1 MDGKASKFLD
11 GAPMGSI
18 ELARG
23 LAGSGGSL
31 PEITTVLERAPV
43 GFAVVGEQMQVLYVN
58 PAFVS
63 VHGLPS
69 RQLVGRTI
77 SEIVPPAHA
86 TAVEPLIVDVLR
98 TGAVHRDVET
108 HGEAGDAAKH
118 LLLNLFPLCG
128 RDDEVVAA
136 VIAVQDVT
144 ESHEVAE
151 LEGLRLHAEWTDRL
165 DRAQRAGGTG
175 SWEIDLRTG
184 RVAWSVNLCRIAGVT
199 QSPNTVEEV
208 LALVHPEDVEVARA
222 SFSGRTVH
230 SPVSDVEYRLCT
242 PDGRM
247 VVVSSIAEPVADTAG
262 TVVALRGM
270 CVDRTARRTAEATAR
285 AAVVRADEMTAQL
298 KDERQ
303 VVLQLQRALLPPS
316 LPDVEGVELSAAYRP
331 ADSAA
336 GVGGDFYDAFP
347 LPDGRLA
354 IAVGDVIG
362 HDVEAAVTMGS
373 VRSALR
379 AYAMQN
385 PLPDRVLRELNRL
398 VCSCA
403 DMTMTTVFYGVYS
416 PWDGTLC
423 YANAGH
429 PHPLLVHDGTARP
442 MAHRHGLITGAVP
455 QAEYLAFETSLRP
468 GDVLFVYTDG
478 LVEHHDADIDTSIQ
492 TLCAAL
498 TAPHL
503 PKGLDHL
510 VPTVINAAAPDQGR
524 DDICVLALR
533 HRPPGT
539 RSGGEFVELADLLV
553 EHP

>member
-1 MDGKASKFLD
+1 MWSVDGKASKFLD
-11 GAPMGSI
+11 GAPAGSI
-18 ELARG
+18 ELALG

-31 PEITTVLERAPV
+31 PEITAVLERAPV
-43 GFAVVGEQMQVLYVN
+43 GFAVVDEQLRVLYVN
-58 PAFVS
+58 PAFVA
-63 VHGLPS
+63 VHDLAS
-69 RQLVGRTI
+69 RQCVGRTI
-77 SEIVPPAHA
+77 SEIVPAAH
-86 TAVEPLIVDVLR
+86 TARVEPLVVDVLG

-108 HGEAGDAAKH
+108 HGDVGDAAKH
-118 LLLNLFPLCG
+118 LLLNLFPMCG
-128 RDDEVVAA
+128 PDDEVVAA

-184 RVAWSVNLCRIAGVT
+184 HVAWSVNLCRIAGVA

-208 LALVHPEDVEVARA
+208 LALVHPEDVEVVRG
-222 SFSGRTVH
+222 SFSGRTTH
-230 SPVSDVEYRLCT
+230 SPLSDVEYRLCT

-247 VVVSSIAEPVADTAG
+247 VVVSSIVEPVADAAG

-316 LPDVEGVELSAAYRP
+316 LPDVEGVELSAAYQP
-331 ADSAA
+331 ADSTA

-362 HDVEAAVTMGS
+362 HDVEAAVSMGS

-379 AYAMQN
+379 AYAMQD
-385 PLPDRVLRELNRL
+385 PRPDHVLRELNRL

-403 DMTMTTVFYGVYS
+403 DMTMTTVFYGVFT
-416 PWDGTLC
+416 PWNGTFH

-429 PHPLLVHDGTARP
+429 PHPLLVRDGTASP
-442 MAHRHGLITGAVP
+442 MAHRHGLITGAIP
-455 QAEYLAFETSLRP
+455 QAEYVVFETSLRAD
-468 GDVLFVYTDG
+468 DVLFVYTDG
-478 LVEHHDADIDTSIQ
+478 LVEHHDEDIDTCVQ
-492 TLCAAL
+492 ALCAAV

-503 PKGLDHL
+503 PERLDHL
-510 VPTVINAAAPDQGR
+510 VPAVITAAAPDRGR
-524 DDICVLALR
+524 DDVCVLALR
-533 HRPPGT
+533 HRP
-539 RSGGEFVELADLLV
+539 
-553 EHP
+553 

>member
-1 MDGKASKFLD
+1 MWSVDGNASKFLD
-11 GAPMGSI
+11 GAPVGSI

-31 PEITTVLERAPV
+31 PEITSVLERAPV

-58 PAFVS
+58 PAFVL
-63 VHGLPS
+63 VHGAAS
-69 RQLVGRTI
+69 RQFAGRTI
-77 SEIVPPAHA
+77 GDIVPPAYRA
-86 TAVEPLIVDVLR
+86 TVEPLVVDVLN
-98 TGAVHRDVET
+98 TGAVHRDIET
-108 HGEAGDAAKH
+108 HDDAGDGTKH
-118 LLLNLFPLCG
+118 FQLTLFPLCD
-128 RDDEVVAA
+128 RDDQVVAA
-136 VIAVQDVT
+136 VVAVRDVT

-151 LEGLRLHAEWTDRL
+151 LEGMRLHAEWTDRL

-208 LALVHPEDVEVARA
+208 LALVHPQDTEVARA
-222 SFSGRTVH
+222 SFSGLTMQ
-230 SPVSDVEYRLCT
+230 SPVLEVEYRLCT

-247 VVVSSIAEPVADTAG
+247 IVVTSIAEPVADVAG

-285 AAVVRADEMTAQL
+285 AAEVRADEMTEQL

-316 LPDVEGVELSAAYRP
+316 LPDVEGVELSAAYQP

-379 AYAMQN
+379 AFAMQD
-385 PLPDRVLRELNRL
+385 PHPDRVLRELNRL
-398 VCSCA
+398 VCSCD
-403 DMTMTTVFYGVYS
+403 DMTMTTVFYGVYT
-416 PWDGTLC
+416 PWDGTFC

-442 MAHRHGLITGAVP
+442 LAHRHGLITGAAP
-455 QAEYLAFETSLRP
+455 HAEYLAFEASLSP
-468 GDVLFVYTDG
+468 GDALFVYTDG
-478 LVEHHDADIDTSIQ
+478 LVEHHDTDIDTSIQ
-492 TLCAAL
+492 ALCAAV

-503 PKGLDHL
+503 PERLEHL
-510 VPTVINAAAPDQGR
+510 VPTVINAAAPDRGR
-524 DDICVLALR
+524 DDVCVLALR
-533 HRPPGT
+533 HRPPCAG
-539 RSGGEFVELADLLV
+539 
-553 EHP
+553 